1 MPETLLVIDDEPA
14 IRSAIARAFPDLTT
28 LQAETGEA
36 ALGLMRDS
44 YPDLAILD
52 QRLPDGDG
60 LALVA
65 KLRAIDADLPIILL
79 TGHGSVDLA
88 VEALKLGVT
97 DFIEKPFK
105 LERLRTTV
113 GLHLERQRLG
123 RQVARLS
130 GKNQGRQSLVA
141 TSGAMRRVLATIK
154 RVAAVPGTTVLIQG
168 ESGVGKELVARGIHE
183 RSARAGKQFVA
194 INCAALSEN
203 LLEAELFGYE
213 RGAFTGA
220 DVKGKAGLFEVADG
234 GTVFLDEVG
243 EMPLALQ
250 TKLLRALQ
258 ERRFRRVG
266 GLGDVEVDVR
276 VVAATNRDLRAEVAA
291 GRFRQDLYFR
301 LRVVPLQV
309 PPLRDRPEDILP
321 LAEHLLKRLAPELGR
336 PGLKLSA
343 EAEAA
348 MTTYAWPGNV
358 RELSNA
364 IERAVIGAEG
374 DQIRPADLVMDEE
387 LLVLPHDQAAGLRAA
402 ASAAPTPFPATPH
415 HAASS
420 PAPVAELPKGTLL
433 IPPGERHLA
442 RIETMV
448 IRAVLHET
456 GNQKSKAAELLGI
469 NRTTLYNKL
478 KELGLG
484 TAEADAG

>member
-220 DVKGKAGLFEVADG
+220 DSKGKAGLFEVADG

-276 VVAATNRDLRAEVAA
+276 VVAATNRDLRAEVVA

-336 PGLKLSA
+336 PGLTLST

-348 MTTYAWPGNV
+348 MVAYAWPGNV

-374 DQIRPADLVMDEE
+374 DQIRSGDLVMDEE
-387 LLVLPHDQAAGLRAA
+387 LLVLPFHDQAAGLRAVVA
-402 ASAAPTPFPATPH
+402 ASAPQSVAAAPAT
-415 HAASS
+415 A
-420 PAPVAELPKGTLL
+420 PAPAELPKGTLL

-484 TAEADAG
+484 ANEAEG